1 MSNLK
6 ELNYAIISE
15 LRDQLEAKEQMIKE
29 LKKSTAFVPFSQRLL
44 EKKLKENKNYRD
56 CLETCLFWFKGIIE
70 AMNNEEA
77 SHNRNL
83 PIYNFHSVMQSFA
96 DKIDEVLNVKR

>member
-29 LKKSTAFVPFSQRLL
+29 LKEKLEIAIGDLNWIKEHSDKFDNSCSIAQQLDNIKSQCFATLFYL
-44 EKKLKENKNYRD
+44 E
-56 CLETCLFWFKGIIE
+56 G
-70 AMNNEEA
+70 
-77 SHNRNL
+77 
-83 PIYNFHSVMQSFA
+83 
-96 DKIDEVLNVKR
+96 DKR